1 MRKNGTLFILLFI
14 LFTSLLFKDQREN
27 NSVIPLRG
35 YTLGN
40 NIVVVQRDTAHP
52 KILSWASH
60 AHLPFVLLFYKFD
73 LCSACFIE
81 PISYHGSN
89 VKNRLRR
96 SSRGSFVNCS
106 INDFYNGY
114 NKIIFL
120 LAFRRRSH

>member
-1 MRKNGTLFILLFI
+1 MDHEEERNFFFF

-60 AHLPFVLLFYKFD
+60 
-73 LCSACFIE
+73 I
-81 PISYHGSN
+81 
-89 VKNRLRR
+89 LRR
-96 SSRGSFVNCS
+96 WF
-106 INDFYNGY
+106 
-114 NKIIFL
+114 
-120 LAFRRRSH
+120 